1 MAAHTKHYQT
11 FTNRLLHL
19 NADLEL
25 VDIIDIKVPEYD
37 YLHTLVII
45 KKVSHTPKL
54 YPRKNSVIKKKA
66 L

>member
-25 VDIIDIKVPEYD
+25 VDIIDVKIPEYD
-37 YLHTLVII
+37 YLHTLVIV
-45 KKVSHTPKL
+45 KKTKQTPKK
-54 YPRKNSVIKKKA
+54 YPRRNSQIQKKP